1 MTCERADIE
10 AILKFRKESLAHL
23 KIWSTAGL
31 LHYCE
36 VSVAG
41 QKECQYMW

>member
-1 MTCERADIE
+1 VKEADIE
-10 AILKFRKESLAHL
+10 AILKLRKDSLAHM
-23 KIWSTAGL
+23 KIWSAASL

-41 QKECQYMW
+41 QEDC

>member
-1 MTCERADIE
+1 VKETDIE
-10 AILKFRKESLAHL
+10 AILKLTKDSLAHL

-36 VSVAG
+36 VSVAE
-41 QKECQYMW
+41 QEECQRMW